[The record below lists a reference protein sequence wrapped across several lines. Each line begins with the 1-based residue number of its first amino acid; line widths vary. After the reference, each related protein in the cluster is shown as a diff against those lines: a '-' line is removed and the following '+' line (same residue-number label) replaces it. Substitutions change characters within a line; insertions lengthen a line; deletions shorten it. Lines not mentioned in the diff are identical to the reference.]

1 MKNNTCYYIIAG
13 RFINRAYFGQGTVP
27 VVWSRVNCNGRE
39 PELLQCSYEA
49 PSSNCGRNRVISV
62 LCILRDDQR
71 VKNMTVSANIIDT
84 NTPSNVH
91 TALISWMLY
100 NTTMDE
106 PTSFDIEC
114 SNERHSITMSVSGQ
128 DSTTHLMGL
137 LPLTSY
143 NCCVSAVYE
152 LYRAEGMCDDEI
164 ETPELF
170 IRATTTVTA
179 TMLRATSD
187 HDSDAK
193 LVGGVLGFI
202 IVILLILLMISGTAL
217 VFLLLP
223 KWKRNGIAAR

>member
-1 MKNNTCYYIIAG
+1 MESKL
-13 RFINRAYFGQGTVP
+13 F
-27 VVWSRVNCNGRE
+27 E
-39 PELLQCSYEA
+39 CSYEP
-49 PSSNCGRNRVISV
+49 PSDSPNCGRNRVVSV
-62 LCILRDDQR
+62 RCILREDQR
-71 VKNMTVSANIIDT
+71 VKNMTVSANVIDT

-100 NTTMDE
+100 DTTMDE

-128 DSTTHLMGL
+128 DSTAHLMGL

-170 IRATTTVTA
+170 ISATTTTVTV

-187 HDSDAK
+187 HNSDAK

-202 IVILLILLMISGTAL
+202 IVILLILLMISGAAL
-217 VFLLLP
+217 IFLLLP
-223 KWKRNGIAAR
+223 RWKGNGIPAR

>member
-1 MKNNTCYYIIAG
+1 MESKL
-13 RFINRAYFGQGTVP
+13 F
-27 VVWSRVNCNGRE
+27 E
-39 PELLQCSYEA
+39 CSHET
-49 PSSNCGRNRVISV
+49 PSANCGRNRVISV

-71 VKNMTVSANIIDT
+71 VKNMTVSANVIDT
-84 NTPSNVH
+84 NTPSTVH
-91 TALISWMLY
+91 TTLISWVLY

-114 SNERHSITMSVSGQ
+114 SNERHSITMSVRGQ
-128 DSTTHLMGL
+128 DSTAHLMGL

-152 LYRAEGMCDDEI
+152 LYQAEGVCDDEI

-170 IRATTTVTA
+170 IRATT

-202 IVILLILLMISGTAL
+202 IVILLILLMISGAAL
-217 VFLLLP
+217 VSLLLP